1 MNFIKRALTKLISW
15 CYSSELQKA
24 VNNAKLAQAFQNV
37 PLSLS
42 DLNSSYNSM
51 QGYSPYNYNTQTLT
65 TSAISALTPNSIAS
79 LTNGTYSIGT
89 NTTPS
94 PLFNVTNTFRDFKDA
109 TINLK
114 FYSASGGFVVEM
126 TNNKNSCSTL
136 HILRHEHVGEQ
147 LEKILAIEFLRN

>member
-1 MNFIKRALTKLISW
+1 MNFIKRALSKLVSW

-24 VNNAKLAQAFQNV
+24 LNSVKTAQAFQNI

-51 QGYSPYNYNTQTLT
+51 QMNPYNYNTQSLT

-79 LTNGTYSIGT
+79 LTNGNYSYGL
-89 NTTPS
+89 NTSTS
-94 PLFNVTNTFRDFKDA
+94 HLFNVPNTFRDFKDA

-114 FYSASGGFVVEM
+114 FFSASGGFVVEM

-147 LEKILAIEFLRN
+147 LEKILAIEFLRS

>member
-1 MNFIKRALTKLISW
+1 MNFIKRALTKLVSW

-24 VNNAKLAQAFQNV
+24 LNSVKTAQASQNI

-51 QGYSPYNYNTQTLT
+51 QGYSPYNYNTQSLT
-65 TSAISALTPNSIAS
+65 TSAISALTPNTIAS
-79 LTNGTYSIGT
+79 LTNGNYSYGL
-89 NTTPS
+89 NTLTS
-94 PLFNVTNTFRDFKDA
+94 PVFNVSNTFRDFKDA

-114 FYSASGGFVVEM
+114 FFSASGGFVVEM

-147 LEKILAIEFLRN
+147 LEKILALEFLRS

>member
-1 MNFIKRALTKLISW
+1 MNFIKRTLAKLVSW
-15 CYSSELQKA
+15 CYNSELQKA
-24 VNNAKLAQAFQNV
+24 LNSVKSAQAFQNV

-51 QGYSPYNYNTQTLT
+51 QSPYSTLGLT
-65 TSAISALTPNSIAS
+65 SSAISAITTGAVSAGNGLNIFNSSYNTP
-79 LTNGTYSIGT
+79 TYSI
-89 NTTPS
+89 S
-94 PLFNVTNTFRDFKDA
+94 NTFRDFKDA

-114 FYSASGGFVVEM
+114 FFSASGGFVVEM

>member
-1 MNFIKRALTKLISW
+1 MNFIKRTLAKLVSW
-15 CYSSELQKA
+15 CYNSELQKA
-24 VNNAKLAQAFQNV
+24 LNSVKSAQAFQNV

-51 QGYSPYNYNTQTLT
+51 QSPYSTLGLTSSAISAITTGAVSAGNGLNIFNSSYNTQT
-65 TSAISALTPNSIAS
+65 SAPL
-79 LTNGTYSIGT
+79 YSI
-89 NTTPS
+89 S
-94 PLFNVTNTFRDFKDA
+94 NTFRDFKDA

-136 HILRHEHVGEQ
+136 HILRHEQVGEQ

>member
-1 MNFIKRALTKLISW
+1 MNFIKRALTKLVSW

-24 VNNAKLAQAFQNV
+24 LNSVKTAQAFQNI

-51 QGYSPYNYNTQTLT
+51 QMNPYNYNTQSLT
-65 TSAISALTPNSIAS
+65 TSAISALTPSSIAS
-79 LTNGTYSIGT
+79 LTNGNYSYGL
-89 NTTPS
+89 NTLTS
-94 PLFNVTNTFRDFKDA
+94 PLFNVPNTFRDFKDA

-114 FYSASGGFVVEM
+114 FFSASGGFVVEM

-147 LEKILAIEFLRN
+147 LEKILAIEFLRS